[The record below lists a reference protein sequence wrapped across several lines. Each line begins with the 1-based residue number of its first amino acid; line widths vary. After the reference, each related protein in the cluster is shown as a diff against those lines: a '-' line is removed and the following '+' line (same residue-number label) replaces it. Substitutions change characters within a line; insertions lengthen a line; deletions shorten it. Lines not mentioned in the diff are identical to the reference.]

1 MSELIHEIAQ
11 LIENASGFVIG
22 DRNTDGLASFVQG
35 RVAQGGFAGVEHY
48 IDYLRRHPDARQV
61 PGLVLFR
68 FDAPLFFA
76 NSDHFER
83 CVRAVIDDS
92 PDRVRRLVIAA
103 EPITDI
109 DTSAAAML
117 EILLEDLQR
126 SQIELDFAELKGPVK
141 DRLIQ
146 YGLYEQIGS
155 SHFHSTIGAAVKS
168 YILAHEVDWANW
180 DD

>member
-1 MSELIHEIAQ
+1 VL
-11 LIENASGFVIG
+11 
-22 DRNTDGLASFVQG
+22 G
-35 RVAQGGFAGVEHY
+35 R
-48 IDYLRRHPDARQV
+48 IDQRKGYHDLGRHPDARQV

-83 CVRAVIDDS
+83 RVRAVIAGS
-92 PDRVRRLVIAA
+92 PHRVRRLVVAA

-117 EILLEDLQR
+117 TTLVDDLQR
-126 SQIELDFAELKGPVK
+126 NDIELAFAELKGPVK

-146 YGLYEQIGS
+146 YGLYDQIGS
-155 SHFHSTIGAAVKS
+155 SRFHPTIGAAVKS
-168 YILAHEVDWANW
+168 YIRSHQVEWANW